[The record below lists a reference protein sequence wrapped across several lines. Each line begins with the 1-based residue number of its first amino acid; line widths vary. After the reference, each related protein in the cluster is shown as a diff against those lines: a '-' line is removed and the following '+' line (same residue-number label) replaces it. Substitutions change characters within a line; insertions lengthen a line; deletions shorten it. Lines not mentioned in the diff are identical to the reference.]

1 VRALIRSI
9 SLILVGIVPCA
20 FPADRLS
27 SPFND
32 APSGFEWY
40 VFEAGDSACL
50 RPLDWFVKTEV
61 AGDTA
66 ALFMSKEDIDK
77 DGMFET
83 GLTLNVIRKIHAKT
97 GKSPSQY
104 ARVYLD
110 ELLAKYDDVERFENP
125 PQDGMPGIGAAYLD
139 QDSSPPVV
147 IYTFLLADD
156 ASDILRIFILEA
168 PQRDWAEVWARDEKI
183 LRCRIRR

>member
-1 VRALIRSI
+1 MRALIRFI
-9 SLILVGIVPCA
+9 SLALIGIAPCA

-27 SPFND
+27 SSFSD

-50 RPLDWFVKTEV
+50 RPLGWFVRTEV
-61 AGDTA
+61 VGDTA
-66 ALFMSKEDIDK
+66 ALFMSKEDIEK
-77 DGMFET
+77 EGKFET
-83 GLTLNVIRKIHAKT
+83 GLTLNVVRKIHAKT

-110 ELLAKYDDVERFENP
+110 ELLAKHDDAKRFENP
-125 PQDGMPGIGAAYLD
+125 AHDGMPGIGAAYLD
-139 QDSSPPVV
+139 QGASPPVV

-156 ASDILRIFILEA
+156 ESDILRIFILEA
-168 PQRDWAEVWARDEKI
+168 PQEDWAEVWARNEKI
-183 LRCRIRR
+183 LNCRIRR